1 MKTAIIGAG
10 FAGLST
16 ARTLRDLGHDVT
28 VYEKAPDVGGV
39 WSTTRLYP
47 GVSTQNG
54 KDTYHLSDFPMPAS
68 YPEWPS
74 GQQVQEYL
82 HSYAEK
88 FAILPMI
95 RLNTEVTSATQ
106 DDSGGWQITA
116 KGPAGETTESYEQ
129 LVVCNGIFSAPA
141 VPDFEGAQGFRDA
154 SGTICHS
161 SEFLNLDDARDKHVL
176 VVGYGKSSCDVA
188 AALAPV
194 TAQLTVVARELIWKM
209 PKKLANRLNYKYL
222 FLTRMG
228 EALFPYIELKG
239 TEKFLHGLGRP
250 VRNSMI
256 GSVQGVIARQLKLKK
271 RGVEPKGSFERIA
284 RSTVSLVT
292 DGFFDMVEDGRIH
305 VARDARIDRLEVVD
319 GQRRAVLSNGQT
331 IPADIV
337 ICGTGWHQEMPFFT
351 AQMQARILDERG
363 NFRLYRCIRPI
374 GVKNLLFNG
383 YNSSFFSPLSAEI
396 GALWVAAHMAGDL
409 RLPSDEEQ
417 LAATDRRLRWMEERS
432 EGKHARGTNII
443 PFSMHQVDELLEDLR
458 EPIPAMQR
466 FMEWQLPVK
475 PGKYARIV
483 EKVKSRLKGKTAQP
497 SGTPAPQPAPTGQR
511 AA

>member
-1 MKTAIIGAG
+1 MKVAIIGAG

-54 KDTYHLSDFPMPAS
+54 KDTYHLSDYPMPAS

-74 GQQVQEYL
+74 GQQVQAYL
-82 HSYAEK
+82 HGYADK
-88 FAILPMI
+88 FALLPLI
-95 RLNTEVTSATQ
+95 RLNTEVTAATQ
-106 DDSGGWQITA
+106 DDSGAWTLTA
-116 KGPAGETTESYEQ
+116 RGPEGESTDRFDQ

-141 VPDFEGAQGFRDA
+141 VPQFDGAQAFRDA
-154 SGTICHS
+154 GGTICHS
-161 SEFLNLDDARDKHVL
+161 SEFLNLDAARDKHVL

-194 TAQLTVVARELIWKM
+194 TAQTTVVARELIWKM
-209 PKKLANRLNYKYL
+209 PKKLGNALNYKYL

-250 VRNSMI
+250 IRNSMI

-271 RGVEPKGSFERIA
+271 RGVEPRGSFERIA

-305 VARDARIDRLEVVD
+305 IARDAHIARLEVAE
-319 GQRRAVLSNGQT
+319 GERRAVLSNGQT

-337 ICGTGWHQEMPFFT
+337 ICGTGWRQEMPFLSPE
-351 AQMQARILDERG
+351 MQARILDDRG

-374 GVKNLLFNG
+374 GVPNLLFNG

-409 RLPSDEEQ
+409 RLPSDAEQ
-417 LAATDRRLRWMEERS
+417 GAATDRRLRWMEERS

-443 PFSMHQVDELLEDLR
+443 PFSMHQIDELLEDLR
-458 EPIPAMQR
+458 EPIPAFQR
-466 FMEWQLPVK
+466 FLEWQLPVR
-475 PGKYARIV
+475 PGKYAPIV
-483 EKVKSRLKGKTAQP
+483 ARVKARLKRLGNQP
-497 SGTPAPQPAPTGQR
+497 DGTRAAGPDQR